1 MACSVT
7 ITSVIGIPM
16 GGGST
21 TSTVHVS
28 GTLSGDCQPVT
39 SPWSPTTYDIVV
51 VVDCG
56 GAGPISA
63 TTLSSGGLWAVDVPA
78 TCACT
83 KDITVTAEC
92 ASNAACKDTFT
103 GVLQCQQAACP
114 TGSISISPGDCNPD
128 GTRNVSFAANITSAP
143 PGTLAGQFDYGDG
156 TWGMGLSFSGTGSHP
171 DPTSPHHY
179 PPPGPP
185 NPVRFVWII
194 PSNCPPLTTVLSG
207 LQTCPIACPT
217 GNVQVTASPP
227 SDCTPNNTRLVTLQ
241 ASVTGVTPQNYEWD
255 FPGGTSSQQPIG
267 LGPPPPITVEYPA
280 ATASTPVA
288 SCTVRIFNGVCSYTG
303 MTTIT
308 ISPCKGGGGNG
319 GNGGFGLCAGLLVSA
334 ITLLLLGAA
343 SIIIGVCYSVP
354 PLVIAGGIA
363 VAIGLLLFILW
374 AVFCARFTSCSVM
387 QTVHCILFFMIA
399 VIAPIIVLLAFL
411 FGSLACVVAAAGA
424 WGGWGTIYAW
434 LGSVMGSVGCTKT
447 C

>member
-1 MACSVT
+1 MACSIT
-7 ITSVIGIPM
+7 ITSVVGIPATPT
-16 GGGST
+16 T
-21 TSTVHVS
+21 TSTIHVT
-28 GTLSGDCQPVT
+28 GTQTGECKPPVVGGSVELIVEAT
-39 SPWSPTTYDIVV
+39 CGSNTGPKVIVTPDSLGNWSADIPLRCT
-51 VVDCG
+51 CG
-56 GAGPISA
+56 GDII
-63 TTLSSGGLWAVDVPA
+63 VKA
-78 TCACT
+78 TCATDPTCVGT
-83 KDITVTAEC
+83 HAG
-92 ASNAACKDTFT
+92 N
-103 GVLQCQQAACP
+103 LQCESNCP
-114 TGSISISPGDCNPD
+114 TGSIDVSVGDCNPD

-143 PGTLAGQFDYGDG
+143 SGTLAGQFDYGDG

-227 SDCTPNNTRLVTLQ
+227 SDCTLNNTRLVTLQ

-303 MTTIT
+303 MMTIT
-308 ISPCKGGGGNG
+308 ISACKGGGGNG

-363 VAIGLLLFILW
+363 VVIGLLLFILW